1 MQIVLTET
9 AAKAMKQIL
18 ADREAADEAVIRLE
32 IAGGGCSGIQHQMD
46 MQDGWDPEVDETC
59 EEHGVRFAA
68 SKKMALF
75 LTGTEIDAVETP
87 AGPRFAITNPNV
99 PQTGCAGCGG

>member
-1 MQIVLTET
+1 MVIELSET
-9 AAKAMKQIL
+9 AAKAMKQIMT
-18 ADREAADEAVIRLE
+18 DREAGEGAVIRLE

-46 MQDGWDPEVDETC
+46 MQTDIDPEVDETC
-59 EEHGVRFAA
+59 EQHGVKFVA

-75 LTGTEIDAVETP
+75 LTGMEIDAVETP

-99 PQTGCAGCGG
+99 PKTGCAGCGG